1 MVSLSQTGTVG
12 AELFFYKCLKWA
24 LIIIDTTIENQHTV
38 FCLLQEMEKYF
49 VRTGGTALPRAAQEQ
64 LRPIS
69 ICIMDEASQCVEPE
83 ALIPLKLGFTKVST

>member
-1 MVSLSQTGTVG
+1 MVSDWDSRSRIV
-12 AELFFYKCLKWA
+12 FYKCLKWA

-38 FCLLQEMEKYF
+38 FGLLQEMEKYF

-83 ALIPLKLGFTKVST
+83 ALIPHKLGFTKVST